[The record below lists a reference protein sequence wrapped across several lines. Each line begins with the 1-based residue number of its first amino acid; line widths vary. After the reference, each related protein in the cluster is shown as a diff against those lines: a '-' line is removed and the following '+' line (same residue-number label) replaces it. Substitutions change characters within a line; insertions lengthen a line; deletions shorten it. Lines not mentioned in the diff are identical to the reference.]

1 MRIVTEPLPGTAPL
15 GQWLIAER
23 TLHRVNRTANG
34 IACARLERERK
45 GEWIAAPF
53 SFEAAL
59 RSLRSLPK
67 HANPNATHPAHVPLT
82 TYSPPALDPLDRSQ
96 SAPPEVTASSNNP
109 PTKRQ
114 PVINQTSTKRQRNV
128 NRSSTKRQRNI
139 KSRTFSTRIEKVPIG
154 WSSTERTARA
164 GWTDCGERRF
174 FARWSVWMV

>member
-1 MRIVTEPLPGTAPL
+1 MRIVTEPLPRAASL

-67 HANPNATHPAHVPLT
+67 NAHPNATHPAHVPLT
-82 TYSPPALDPLDRSQ
+82 TYSPLALDQLDRSQ
-96 SAPPEVTASSNNP
+96 SAP
-109 PTKRQ
+109 TK
-114 PVINQTSTKRQRNV
+114 
-128 NRSSTKRQRNI
+128 
-139 KSRTFSTRIEKVPIG
+139 
-154 WSSTERTARA
+154 
-164 GWTDCGERRF
+164 
-174 FARWSVWMV
+174 